1 MDVSNA
7 AKRPDFWLSIALIG
21 LLFGLWVNVYPYGL
35 RGYDMFEAVFK
46 GHAKDAPALF
56 LVLLM
61 PVGLAGTI
69 IACLRNDT
77 FPIFPILAGIG
88 AISPIIY
95 FLVAAQKEFGISI
108 QPSGWA
114 TALVAVLLGLTVF
127 IPKQKAEPEG

>member
-1 MDVSNA
+1 MDVTNA
-7 AKRPDFWLSIALIG
+7 FKRPDFWLSIVLIG

-46 GHAKDAPALF
+46 GHAADAPALY

-61 PVGLAGTI
+61 PVGLAGTM
-69 IACLRNDT
+69 IACLRNDA

-95 FLVAAQKEFGISI
+95 FLVAAQREFGISI

-114 TALVAVLLGLTVF
+114 TVLVAVLLGLTVF
-127 IPKQKAEPEG
+127 MVKPKEAPEG